1 MDGCELAEASRNLS
15 DLWRAAHATGTD
27 GHANQKSLAATV
39 LICGQHCLRWRFVWG
54 KRNF

>member
-1 MDGCELAEASRNLS
+1 MDGSELAEASRNLS

-39 LICGQHCLRWRFVWG
+39 LICGQHCLRWRLVWG
-54 KRNF
+54 KRNC